1 MHPVPEVSE
10 ASFCPSHSP
19 VRREKGSCC
28 PSSTSSDDQ
37 RSCDGRDSAVKCLWL
52 IPSPTT
58 SSYVA
63 SGKCPDLPRPQFPPL
78 LNGYS
83 QLPRV
88 TAGHGGRWKRKCMW
102 AVTGCMDG
110 VMSQD
115 QDAHFSTARVHR
127 TPAPCPGWGERT
139 DAWTD
144 NHNLERQMQAIFRCI

>member
-37 RSCDGRDSAVKCLWL
+37 ISCDGRDSAVKCLWL

-78 LNGYS
+78 LNGVFPASPGHCRAWWEMEEKVHVGCDWVHGWGYVPRSGCALQYRSCS
-83 QLPRV
+83 QNTCSLPRL
-88 TAGHGGRWKRKCMW
+88 GRADGR
-102 AVTGCMDG
+102 MD
-110 VMSQD
+110 
-115 QDAHFSTARVHR
+115 R
-127 TPAPCPGWGERT
+127 
-139 DAWTD
+139 
-144 NHNLERQMQAIFRCI
+144 